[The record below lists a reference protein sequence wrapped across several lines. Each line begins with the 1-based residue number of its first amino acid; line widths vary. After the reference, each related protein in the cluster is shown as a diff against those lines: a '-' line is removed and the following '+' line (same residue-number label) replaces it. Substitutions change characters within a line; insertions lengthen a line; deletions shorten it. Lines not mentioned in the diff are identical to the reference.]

1 MQNLTMEVKGKIL
14 TITIDLTKRL
24 GRSASGKT
32 TLIATTSGNQAVPGN
47 ADISIGV
54 NCYTTG
60 A

>member
-1 MQNLTMEVKGKIL
+1 MEVKGKIL